1 MTFECQQVQITTNCQ
16 AIMTSY
22 AYEFSLVKGLG
33 PRGSGRGEMMPVIG
47 YDGGRPTI
55 YLILKLKE
63 EEKCFVKNIFK
74 TNINQ
79 HKGFLNINFK
89 I

>member
-1 MTFECQQVQITTNCQ
+1 
-16 AIMTSY
+16 
-22 AYEFSLVKGLG
+22 
-33 PRGSGRGEMMPVIG
+33 MMPEIG
-47 YDGGRPTI
+47 YGGRTTI
-55 YLILKLKE
+55 YLILKLKQ